1 LSAGVRWFR
10 RKTDRTHGTLWLMC
24 ETPHH
29 ILGRLCLLLVFE
41 AFEVGREYSY
51 QDINIEI
58 GYSRDS
64 SIQRGILLVPIGDR
78 SAIMIRMNLRS
89 NLYGEE
95 YDPSAETLFYIG
107 DGLPEQGHQ
116 QRVHGNKRLTDNI
129 DKDVHLFVSTRA
141 QRSGKW
147 TYGGIWRVESHDP
160 AYPSRQFTPNGEPQ
174 KVFRYKLV
182 RKDHAQKKSVSPR
195 TQVESTL
202 KLESL
207 NHTST
212 QWSLLFIGRNSG
224 FDTWVPSLDK
234 GKEYHGHHLRDQT
247 LDDLP
252 DLGLGQSAK
261 RIVENIDVLWFSR
274 NRIVA
279 AFEVEHTTSIHSGI
293 SRLGDLALSAP
304 NLNIDLFLV
313 ASDERK
319 GKLERELSRPL
330 FGGLRERIRF
340 ITYSALLD
348 RLRAAQSIIELGG
361 TLKSDFLT
369 SRAERV

>member
-1 LSAGVRWFR
+1 
-10 RKTDRTHGTLWLMC
+10 M
-24 ETPHH
+24 
-29 ILGRLCLLLVFE
+29 VFE

-116 QRVHGNKRLTDNI
+116 RRTHGNKKLTDNV
-129 DKDVHLFVSTRA
+129 DKDIHLFVSTKA

-147 TYGGIWRVESHDP
+147 IYGGIWSVESYDP
-160 AYPSRQFTPNGEPQ
+160 AYPSRQFTPKRESQ
-174 KVFRYKLV
+174 RVFRYTLV
-182 RKDHAQKKSVSPR
+182 RKSHAQTRSVTP
-195 TQVESTL
+195 STHDASGL

-224 FDTWVPSLDK
+224 FDTWVPSSDR
-234 GKEYHGHHLRDQT
+234 GKEYLGHHLRDQT
-247 LDDLP
+247 LKDLP
-252 DLGLGQSAK
+252 DLGLAQSAK

-279 AFEVEHTTSIHSGI
+279 AFEVEHTTSIHSGL
-293 SRLGDLALSAP
+293 SRLSDLALSAP

-313 ASDERK
+313 APDERK
-319 GKLERELSRPL
+319 SKLERELSRPL

-348 RLRAAQSIIELGG
+348 RLKTAQAIIELGG

-369 SRAERV
+369 GRAERV